1 MENFMLF
8 LSSFCSYLVK
18 YIAYIIAIV
27 AACFIGIGLRKNSNK
42 KNGVAEST
50 EAETEETKATN

>member
-18 YIAYIIAIV
+18 YFAYIIAIV
-27 AACFIGIGLRKNSNK
+27 AACFIGIGLRKKTNAK
-42 KNGVAEST
+42 AGVEGENP
-50 EAETEETKATN
+50 EAEGSDKE